1 MASRKM
7 LAYFSIL
14 NIKLHICLV
23 ILSLSPSHRHLT
35 QGNKLM
41 QPHLLLENLNKYLP
55 STVLESSK
63 PNICYLEIFL
73 VPMILKMSK

>member
-14 NIKLHICLV
+14 NIKLHIYLV

-35 QGNKLM
+35 QGNKA
-41 QPHLLLENLNKYLP
+41 HATSSTSWKLEQ
-55 STVLESSK
+55 
-63 PNICYLEIFL
+63 IFTFHS
-73 VPMILKMSK
+73 PWEF